1 MIEVLQILLSG
12 GLIGGVCFIS
22 TVIGK
27 CVVAYIISKDK
38 HMSDDKAK
46 SLTQMMSKDIN
57 IVLHH

>member
-27 CVVAYIISKDK
+27 CVVAYIISKNRD
-38 HMSDDKAK
+38 MSNDKAK
-46 SLTQMMSKDIN
+46 SL
-57 IVLHH
+57 V